1 MKTEL
6 EIYQEKLQQ
15 KTEELEEF
23 IYIVSHDVKAPL
35 RAITN
40 LTAWIADDLE
50 EIQNDEI
57 KENIKLLKSRVSRM
71 ERMLSALTDISR
83 IGRMELEVMPV
94 DVKKLCEEIIEL
106 NQFDKAVKVE
116 FGEMPKFNTYRFK
129 LKRVLTEL
137 LKNALA
143 SMNSQKNT
151 IHIETREKDDYFQF
165 TIRDNGCGMP
175 EEALEKVKK
184 IFYTVHIKDDI
195 DTTGAGLTIADK
207 IVDFV
212 GGSMEIQSKIEQGTT
227 ISFSWP
233 KLINVQPN

>member
-116 FGEMPKFNTYRFK
+116 FG
-129 LKRVLTEL
+129 
-137 LKNALA
+137 
-143 SMNSQKNT
+143 
-151 IHIETREKDDYFQF
+151 
-165 TIRDNGCGMP
+165 
-175 EEALEKVKK
+175 
-184 IFYTVHIKDDI
+184 
-195 DTTGAGLTIADK
+195 
-207 IVDFV
+207 
-212 GGSMEIQSKIEQGTT
+212 
-227 ISFSWP
+227 
-233 KLINVQPN
+233 